1 MLGSVGSIVPM
12 RWILGIFA
20 LGLIAV
26 MVATS
31 ANPWAGAATL
41 PTSVTASAAS
51 STSIQ
56 VNWVAVTAGSTI
68 PGTGNVIDKYTI
80 ACIPTTGTTVT
91 EVVTGIASTTGT
103 VTGLTA
109 DMAYVCNVK
118 QQSGSTLPAS
128 GVAAASLTTPLN
140 AATTLDSAVAN
151 FTTANVPVAGTV
163 QLSVDSL
170 AADTA
175 KTELASGVTVAWT
188 TQAGTGTGAL
198 SDASGANTTY
208 TASTAGTAQVTVT
221 VTQTA
226 SNIVKTDTVA
236 ISNFTVAADPVSAA
250 LVDPAAA
257 DIPDLPDISSF
268 DAGTAESVVLK
279 PSSAATSLSV
289 VDAGDSNVSGSVNFG
304 AGAIPTNTS
313 VGVLTSISSAGSG
326 TAAMPSGVTSVGSSI
341 MSIAVTDKDGV
352 AVGSSY
358 RLNSD
363 ATVSM
368 QLPLSTV
375 TAAGADTQGISIYKA
390 ATEAGPW
397 TKLSST
403 VTNVDGVVGV
413 TGQVRSF
420 SVFRIGFE
428 GRGEVVAE
436 AVLPSA
442 GDAAPTTT
450 QALLV
455 TGLGLLLMVGGGA
468 YVRRQRRA
476 NETA

>member
-1 MLGSVGSIVPM
+1 MLGSVGSIVPK
-12 RWILGIFA
+12 RWILAVLA
-20 LGLIAV
+20 LGLIAI

-41 PTSVTASAAS
+41 PTSVSASAIS

-56 VNWVAVTAGSTI
+56 VNWTAVTAGSTI
-68 PGTGNVIDKYTI
+68 PGTGNVIDAYNVD
-80 ACIPTTGTTVT
+80 CVPTTGSTVT
-91 EVVTGIASTTGT
+91 KSASGIATATLLVSP
-103 VTGLTA
+103 VVA
-109 DMAYVCNVK
+109 DMGYTCTVK
-118 QQSGSTLPAS
+118 QQASGTLPGS
-128 GVAAASLTTPLN
+128 GVAASAVTTPLN
-140 AATTLDSAVAN
+140 AVTTLDSAVAN
-151 FTTANVPVAGTV
+151 LTTANVAVASTV
-163 QLSVDSL
+163 QLSVDAL
-170 AADTA
+170 AADVA
-175 KTELASGVTVAWT
+175 KTALASGVTVAWT
-188 TQAGTGTGAL
+188 TQAGTGSGAL
-198 SDASGANTTY
+198 SDATGAATTY
-208 TASTAGTAQVTVT
+208 AATAAGTAQVTVT

-236 ISNFTVAADPVSAA
+236 ISNFTVAADPVPAA
-250 LVDPAAA
+250 LVDPAAG

-279 PSSAATSLSV
+279 PSSASTTLSV
-289 VDAGDSNVSGSVNFG
+289 VDADDSTVSGSVNFA

-313 VGVLTSISSAGSG
+313 VGVLTTLISAGNG
-326 TAAMPSGVTSVGSSI
+326 TAAMPSGVTSVGSKI
-341 MSIAVTDKDGV
+341 MSVKLTDKDG
-352 AVGSSY
+352 AVGSGY

-363 ATVSM
+363 VTVSM
-368 QLPLSTV
+368 QVPLSAV
-375 TAAGADTQGISIYKA
+375 TAAGGDAQGVLIYKA

-397 TKLSST
+397 SKLSGT
-403 VTNVDGVVGV
+403 VTNVDGVVTA
-413 TGQVRSF
+413 TGQVRTL

-428 GRGEVVAE
+428 SRGDVEA

-476 NETA
+476 NVTV

>member
-20 LGLIAV
+20 LGLIAI

-41 PTSVTASAAS
+41 PTSVTASAVT

-56 VNWVAVTAGSTI
+56 VNWVAVSAGSTI
-68 PGTGNVIDKYTI
+68 PGTGNVIDKYNI
-80 ACIPTTGTTVT
+80 DCVPTTGATVSL
-91 EVVTGIASTTGT
+91 VVTGIAVTTGT
-103 VTGLTA
+103 VPGLTA
-109 DMAYVCNVK
+109 DMAYVCTVK

-128 GVAAASLTTPLN
+128 GVAATSLTTPLN

-151 FTTANVPVAGTV
+151 FTTANVPVASTI

-198 SDASGANTTY
+198 SDASGASTTY

-236 ISNFTVAADPVSAA
+236 ISNFTVAADPVPAA

-363 ATVSM
+363 ATVSI

-397 TKLSST
+397 TKLSSI

-428 GRGEVVAE
+428 SRGEVA

>member
-1 MLGSVGSIVPM
+1 MLGSAGSIVPM

-68 PGTGNVIDKYTI
+68 PGTGNIIDRYNI
-80 ACIPTTGTTVT
+80 DCVPTTGATVSL
-91 EVVTGIASTTGT
+91 VVTGIATATGT
-103 VTGLTA
+103 VPGLTA
-109 DMAYVCNVK
+109 DMAYVCTVK

-128 GVAAASLTTPLN
+128 GVAATSLTTPLN
-140 AATTLDSAVAN
+140 AVTTLDSAVAN
-151 FTTANVPVAGTV
+151 LTTANVQVASTI
-163 QLSVDSL
+163 QMSVDPL
-170 AADTA
+170 GADTA
-175 KTELASGVTVAWT
+175 KTGIASGVTVAWT
-188 TQAGTGTGAL
+188 TTANGSL
-198 SDASGANTTY
+198 SDATGLATTY
-208 TASTAGTAQVTVT
+208 TASSAGNATVTVT

-236 ISNFTVAADPVSAA
+236 VSNFAVVADPVPAA

-257 DIPDLPDISSF
+257 DIPDLPDISGF
-268 DAGTAESVVLK
+268 AAGTAESVVLK
-279 PSSAATSLSV
+279 PSSASTTLSV
-289 VDAGDSNVSGSVNFG
+289 VDAGDSTVSGSVNFG

-313 VGVLTSISSAGSG
+313 VGVLTSISAPTSG
-326 TAAMPSGVTSVGSSI
+326 TASMPSGITSVGPSI
-341 MSIAVTDKDGV
+341 MSISVTDKDGG

-403 VTNVDGVVGV
+403 VTNVDGVVEV
-413 TGQVRSF
+413 TGQVRAF

-455 TGLGLLLMVGGGA
+455 TGLGLLLMMGGGV

-476 NETA
+476 NQTV